1 MMYRVID
8 LPDDEVDSWRSEWNR
23 KVRVEERRF
32 LKYEVSEESVCLFVG
47 YQGQLV
53 GELSF
58 RLLIENSLRDKS

>member
-32 LKYEVSEESVCLFVG
+32 LYEVSEESVCLFVG
-47 YQGQLV
+47 Y
-53 GELSF
+53 
-58 RLLIENSLRDKS
+58 